1 MPRNLA
7 LALGLALLVPLL
19 GACFTTV
26 DQGPPPAA
34 APVAAPEPPP
44 PAPEPP
50 PPPPAPEPPPPPAPP
65 PPMAIQS
72 FCLAFATNTCNRVGA
87 CGGLGPMPVQQCI
100 GEANGLCNQVAANK
114 GVAVVDRA
122 DVAGCFTALAQFGCG
137 DFLRAHKRG
146 RVVKACTAGSLRPL
160 FRN

>member
-1 MPRNLA
+1 MPRIIATLLA
-7 LALGLALLVPLL
+7 LALAVPFL

-26 DQGPPPAA
+26 DQGPPPAV
-34 APVAAPEPPP
+34 APAPPP

-50 PPPPAPEPPPPPAPP
+50 PPPPPPPEPPPPPAPP
-65 PPMAIQS
+65 PPMGIAE
-72 FCLAFATNTCNRVGA
+72 FCLAMATNTCNRVGA
-87 CGGLGPMPVQQCI
+87 CGGLGQMPVHQCV
-100 GEANGLCNQVAANK
+100 GEANGLCQQVAGAK
-114 GVAVVDRA
+114 GVAAVDRT
-122 DVAGCFTALAQFGCG
+122 DVANCFTAMAQFGCG